1 MQTIV
6 PSTSSLR
13 PVRSSAG
20 APASSGLFRRPHY
33 DCQDLGGALK
43 LTVFVPGVEAAGV
56 EIASRGPDLTVTAR
70 KAHFVRVNF
79 KALHLENSQRDYQ
92 LRLRLGRGLEYAGLQ
107 AEIGG
112 GVLSITLP
120 KKQFAADG
128 VSTPVRALNVA

>member
-1 MQTIV
+1 MQTII
-6 PSTSSLR
+6 PSTNSLS

-20 APASSGLFRRPHY
+20 APASAGLFRRPHY
-33 DCQDLGGALK
+33 DCQDLGEALK

-92 LRLRLGRGLEYAGLQ
+92 LRLRLGRGLDYATLQ

>member
-6 PSTSSLR
+6 PSTNSLR
-13 PVRSSAG
+13 PGRSSAE
-20 APASSGLFRRPHY
+20 APASAGLFRKPHY
-33 DCQDLGGALK
+33 DFQDLGDALK

-92 LRLRLGRGLEYAGLQ
+92 LRLRLGRGLDYATLQ

-112 GVLSITLP
+112 GVLTITLP

>member
-6 PSTSSLR
+6 PSTNSLSL
-13 PVRSSAG
+13 VRSSAG
-20 APASSGLFRRPHY
+20 APASPGLFRKPHY
-33 DCQDLGGALK
+33 DCQDLGDALK

-92 LRLRLGRGLEYAGLQ
+92 LRLRLGHGLDYATLQ

-112 GVLSITLP
+112 GVLTITLP
-120 KKQFAADG
+120 KKQFAADS

>member
-1 MQTIV
+1 MQTII
-6 PSTSSLR
+6 PSTNSLR

-20 APASSGLFRRPHY
+20 VPASTGIFRKPHY
-33 DCQDLGGALK
+33 DCQDLGDTLK
-43 LTVFVPGVEAAGV
+43 LTMFVPGVEATGV
-56 EIASRGPDLTVTAR
+56 EITSRGPDLTVTAR

-92 LRLRLGRGLEYAGLQ
+92 LRLRLGRGLDYASLQ

-112 GVLSITLP
+112 GMLIITLP

-128 VSTPVRALNVA
+128 VSTPVRELNVA

>member
-1 MQTIV
+1 MQTII
-6 PSTSSLR
+6 PSTNSLR
-13 PVRSSAG
+13 PARSGAE
-20 APASSGLFRRPHY
+20 APAATGFFRKPHY
-33 DCQDLGGALK
+33 DCTDLGNTLK

-92 LRLRLGRGLEYAGLQ
+92 LRLRLGRGLDYATLQ

-112 GVLSITLP
+112 GVLTITLP
-120 KKQFAADG
+120 KKQFATDG
-128 VSTPVRALNVA
+128 VTTPVRALNVA

>member
-1 MQTIV
+1 MQTII
-6 PSTSSLR
+6 PSTNSLR
-13 PVRSSAG
+13 PARSDAG
-20 APASSGLFRRPHY
+20 APASTGLFRKPHY
-33 DCQDLGGALK
+33 DCQDLGDALK
-43 LTVFVPGVEAAGV
+43 LTVVVPGVEAAGV

-92 LRLRLGRGLEYAGLQ
+92 LRLRLGRGLDYATLQ

-112 GVLSITLP
+112 GVLTVTLP

-128 VSTPVRALNVA
+128 VSIPVRALNVA